1 MNAKILAAGAAL
13 VLSLAA
19 CSDEPETPPT
29 TTEPT
34 TEQPTTEEPTTEDPT
49 TEEPTTEEPA
59 AADGELSEGLAEYL
73 RIEAH
78 AMDTLKENPESGSLF
93 NELFSDFWST
103 GEQTDEVSRVVTEYV
118 VKDAARSA
126 SSNLS
131 RLSRPSPS
139 ARRE

>member
-34 TEQPTTEEPTTEDPT
+34 TEEPT
-49 TEEPTTEEPA
+49 

-118 VKDAARSA
+118 VKDAASYNYLESLILPA
-126 SSNLS
+126 LEDEIDHMTTMTFPAME
-131 RLSRPSPS
+131 RLEVPGV
-139 ARRE
+139 

>member
-29 TTEPT
+29 TT
-34 TEQPTTEEPTTEDPT
+34 
-49 TEEPTTEEPA
+49 EPTTEEPA

-93 NELFSDFWST
+93 NELISDFWST

>member
-29 TTEPT
+29 TT
-34 TEQPTTEEPTTEDPT
+34 
-49 TEEPTTEEPA
+49 EPTTEEPA